1 MQALFEA
8 TPQQKQLADMG
19 RAMMDWSENYGVE
32 HGLGKVTDQGLRT
45 LNDLSHVGYMLTRV
59 GASFGT
65 TVDSFT
71 TAQLKL
77 ITDFGNKKVDI
88 ERK

>member
-19 RAMMDWSENYGVE
+19 REMMDWSENYGKE
-32 HGLGKVTDQGLRT
+32 FGLGKVTDQGLRT